1 MATFDPDAF
10 RDFERDAHDRLAAS
24 YQKSFTP
31 ITVLAIEALLDA
43 AVVSGSCSV
52 LDVACG
58 PGLATAAAAGRGAR
72 AIGVDL
78 SPKMID
84 LARRLYPSLTFKVA
98 DVLRLP
104 FPAGSFD
111 AVVCNFGLGHFPRPD
126 EAIAECLRMLKPGGR
141 IALAWWDHLE
151 RQRLQA
157 VFRDAIAAVGA
168 PPAAT
173 VPQGHNVFRFSDSTE
188 FEQLLKRAGLREVV
202 VRNYAT
208 NFDFAD
214 ADALWTVGLDS
225 LAVTSATIANAD
237 PGIRAAIRG
246 AFEMNVRRY
255 LRQDGVLR
263 IPLAYKVGRGHV
275 PETKMAA
282 SRTPAS

>member
-31 ITVLAIEALLDA
+31 ITALAVEALLDA
-43 AVVSGSCSV
+43 AVVGESCSV

-58 PGLATAAAAGRGAR
+58 PGLVAAAAAGRGAQ
-72 AIGVDL
+72 AVGVDL

-84 LARRLYPSLTFKVA
+84 LARRLHPSLTFKIA
-98 DVLRLP
+98 DVVGLP

-126 EAIAECLRMLKPGGR
+126 EAVAECLRMLKPGGR
-141 IALAWWDHLE
+141 IALAWWDDLE

-157 VFRDAIAAVGA
+157 VFRDAIAAAGA

-173 VPQGHNVFRFSDSTE
+173 GPQGHNVFRFSDSTE

-202 VRNYAT
+202 IRNYAT
-208 NFDFAD
+208 SFDFAD
-214 ADALWTVGLDS
+214 ADALWTVGIDS
-225 LAVTSATIANAD
+225 LAVTSSTIANAD
-237 PGIRAAIRG
+237 PATRAAIRR
-246 AFEMNVRRY
+246 AFDMNVQTYRH
-255 LRQDGVLR
+255 DGVLR
-263 IPLAYKVGRGHV
+263 IPLAYKIGSGHV
-275 PETKMAA
+275 LDTKTAP
-282 SRTPAS
+282 SRTPA